1 MIELSSP
8 HYIDDILEV
17 TMVVS
22 ELTAIQKIGSSD
34 KGPAVETSFQ
44 GRIQQGVQATSK
56 TEKAQEAKNETADM
70 RSATN
75 EKLER
80 IAKAMSDYIR
90 SIQRDLHIKIDDQ
103 TDKVVIQVISKSDG
117 KIIRQVPPEE
127 LLKIAAK
134 IEEMVGVLFDK
145 SA

>member
-1 MIELSSP
+1 MG
-8 HYIDDILEV
+8 
-17 TMVVS
+17 VS
-22 ELTAIQKIGSSD
+22 GLTAMQKISGSD
-34 KGPAVETSFQ
+34 KSPAVETSFQ
-44 GRIQQGVQATSK
+44 GKIQQRTQVSGKAEK
-56 TEKAQEAKNETADM
+56 TKEAENLRANV

-80 IAKAMSDYIR
+80 IAKAMSDYIE

-103 TDKVVIQVISKSDG
+103 TDKIVIQVISKSDG
-117 KIIRQVPPEE
+117 KVIRQVPPEE
-127 LLKIAAK
+127 LLKIAVK